1 MAKRKAR
8 KPPQPRR
15 NGAGWHLLKMAVKS
29 LVALALAFGVLAGT
43 AWFGTRAGTGVAS
56 NARYTV
62 PFADIDTAAPPGLD
76 RQSFLM
82 EVRYL
87 NDLPET
93 LQSVDPKLSEQLKAA
108 FAKHPWVRAVD
119 GIAVAVD
126 GRIRVELQFREPAL
140 VLLIDPGSVPR
151 ALDRDGVLL
160 PANAPTG
167 NLPVLQNRPVPISLA
182 AGQTWPDP
190 DVRRAVELARL
201 YPCEKIERVTGY
213 WHLTRADGK
222 VLRIAAP

>member
-1 MAKRKAR
+1 MAKRKVH
-8 KPPQPRR
+8 KPLPPRR
-15 NGAGWHLLKMAVKS
+15 NGAGWHLFKMAIKS
-29 LVALALAFGVLAGT
+29 LVALAIGFGVLACI
-43 AWFGTRAGTGVAS
+43 AWFGTRAGTGVVP
-56 NARYTV
+56 NARYTAL
-62 PFADIDTAAPPGLD
+62 FADIETAAPPGLD
-76 RQSFLM
+76 RPNFLM

-108 FAKHPWVRAVD
+108 FSKHPWVRAVD
-119 GIAVAVD
+119 GVTVSVE

-140 VLLIDPGSVPR
+140 VLLLDPGSVPR
-151 ALDRDGVLL
+151 AVDRDGVLL
-160 PANAPTG
+160 PANAPTE
-167 NLPVLQNRPVPISLA
+167 NLPVYLNRPVPISLA

-190 DVRRAVELARL
+190 DVRRAVELAHL

-213 WHLTRADGK
+213 WNITRAGGK

>member
-1 MAKRKAR
+1 MAKRKAH
-8 KPPQPRR
+8 KPTPPPPT
-15 NGAGWHLLKMAVKS
+15 GAGWHLLKTAAKS
-29 LVALALAFGVLAGT
+29 LLALALAFGVLAGI
-43 AWFGTRAGTGVAS
+43 AWFGTRAGTGIAP
-56 NARYTV
+56 NARYTI
-62 PFADIDTAAPPGLD
+62 PFADIESAAPPGLD

-93 LQSVDPKLSEQLKAA
+93 LQSVDPKLSELLKAA

-119 GIAVAVD
+119 GVTVAVD
-126 GRIRVELQFREPAL
+126 GRIRVELQFREPAMI
-140 VLLIDPGSVPR
+140 LLIGPGSVPR
-151 ALDRDGVLL
+151 AVDRDGVLL
-160 PANAPTG
+160 PANAPTP
-167 NLPVLQNRPVPISLA
+167 NLPVLQKRLVPISLA
-182 AGQTWPDP
+182 AGETWPDP

-213 WHLTRADGK
+213 WQLTRAGGK

>member
-1 MAKRKAR
+1 MAKRKAHNPSPPR
-8 KPPQPRR
+8 KSA
-15 NGAGWHLLKMAVKS
+15 AGWHLLKTAVKS
-29 LVALALAFGVLAGT
+29 LVALALGFGVLAGI
-43 AWFGTRAGTGVAS
+43 AWFGTRAGTEVVP
-56 NARYTV
+56 NARYTF
-62 PFADIDTAAPPGLD
+62 PFADIETTAPPGLD
-76 RQSFLM
+76 RRSFLM

-93 LQSVDPKLSEQLKAA
+93 LQSVDPKLSEQLKSA
-108 FAKHPWVRAVD
+108 FAKHPWVRAVE

-126 GRIRVELQFREPAL
+126 GRIRVELQFRVPAL

-160 PANAPTG
+160 PANAPTK
-167 NLPVLQNRPVPISLA
+167 NLPVFLNRPVPIPLA

-190 DVRRAVELARL
+190 DVRRAVELAHL

-213 WHLTRADGK
+213 WNLTRTDGK
-222 VLRIAAP
+222 LLRIAAP

>member
-1 MAKRKAR
+1 MAKRKAY
-8 KPPQPRR
+8 KPPPPRR
-15 NGAGWHLLKMAVKS
+15 TGTGWHLLKMTVKS
-29 LVALALAFGVLAGT
+29 LVALALGFGVLAGI
-43 AWFGTRAGTGVAS
+43 AWFGTRAGTGVAP

-62 PFADIDTAAPPGLD
+62 SFADIETAAPPGLD
-76 RQSFLM
+76 RPNFLM

-93 LQSVDPKLSEQLKAA
+93 LQSVDPKLFEQLKAA
-108 FAKHPWVRAVD
+108 FAKHPWVRAVNEV
-119 GIAVAVD
+119 IVSID

-151 ALDRDGVLL
+151 AVDRDVVLL
-160 PANAPTG
+160 PANAPTE
-167 NLPVLQNRPVPISLA
+167 NLPVYLNRPVPISLA

-190 DVRRAVELARL
+190 DVRRAVELAHL
-201 YPCEKIERVTGY
+201 YPCEKIERVSGY
-213 WHLTRADGK
+213 WNLTRADGK

>member
-1 MAKRKAR
+1 MAKRKAH
-8 KPPQPRR
+8 KPPPPRR
-15 NGAGWHLLKMAVKS
+15 VGAGWHLFKTSVKS
-29 LVALALAFGVLAGT
+29 LVALALAFGVLAGI
-43 AWFGTRAGTGVAS
+43 AWFGTRAGTGVAP

-62 PFADIDTAAPPGLD
+62 FFTDIETAAPPGLD

-87 NDLPET
+87 YDLPET
-93 LQSVDPKLSEQLKAA
+93 LQSVDPNLSELLKVA
-108 FAKHPWVRAVD
+108 FAKHPWVRAVE
-119 GIAVAVD
+119 GVTVAVD

-140 VLLIDPGSVPR
+140 VLLIGPGSVPR
-151 ALDRDGVLL
+151 AVDRDGILL
-160 PANAPTG
+160 PANATTA
-167 NLPVLQNRPVPISLA
+167 NLPVFQNRPVPISLA

-190 DVRRAVELARL
+190 DVRRAVELALL

-213 WHLTRADGK
+213 WHLTRTGGK